1 MKAAPLTGHLFSY
14 NLRQDSAVRGY
25 KGRFAVSMLNPTV
38 HIIDDDS
45 HICRAVSRLL
55 RLYNYSVHS
64 YSSAS
69 QFLCHKHPS
78 GPACLLLD
86 LKMPEIDGLDV
97 QKILAREDE
106 YLPIIFMSGQ
116 ADIES
121 TVRAMKAD
129 AIDFIIKPF
138 DENQLVSAV
147 QAALA
152 LSEQALAKRD
162 ELMKDRA
169 AFVSLSPREQE
180 VCLRIAEGLLNKQ
193 VGFELGTAES
203 TVKAQ
208 RARVMQKLGA
218 GSLPDIVRLVE
229 RLRLAGAIPAVS
241 DRAHT

>member
-1 MKAAPLTGHLFSY
+1 
-14 NLRQDSAVRGY
+14 
-25 KGRFAVSMLNPTV
+25 MLNPTV
-38 HIIDDDS
+38 YIIDDDS

-97 QKILAREDE
+97 QEILARE
-106 YLPIIFMSGQ
+106 
-116 ADIES
+116 
-121 TVRAMKAD
+121 
-129 AIDFIIKPF
+129 
-138 DENQLVSAV
+138 
-147 QAALA
+147 
-152 LSEQALAKRD
+152 
-162 ELMKDRA
+162 
-169 AFVSLSPREQE
+169 
-180 VCLRIAEGLLNKQ
+180 NKQ

-208 RARVMQKLGA
+208 RARVMQELGA

-241 DRAHT
+241 ERAHT